1 MKSAKLIYN
10 KNVQFTVIVLISL
23 NYMFYRF
30 SLYLSFH
37 WLRCEESSFGY
48 NYSLFSVIWYTSC

>member
-23 NYMFYRF
+23 NYMFDRF

-48 NYSLFSVIWYTSC
+48 NYSLFSVI